1 MGELE
6 KYHKFFQKYFRG
18 RNFEARRNFYEKP
31 ANQSFQNSPKS
42 LPEAEKY
49 DFSPKSHSIR
59 PISWK
64 SVKTV

>member
-6 KYHKFFQKYFRG
+6 KHHKFFLRSFRG
-18 RNFEARRNFYEKP
+18 RNFETHRNFDEKP

-42 LPEAEKY
+42 LPEAKKY